1 MLNSNIIFADWFS
14 FENQS
19 VFSIQGG
26 VLNDKK

>member
-1 MLNSNIIFADWFS
+1 MQNIFVADWFS